1 MSTQCVVALLLLA
14 TSCLSLA
21 NVGGWRDVDVN
32 GDDTQAVGGWR
43 DVDVNGDDTQ
53 EVKELAA
60 SCVDE
65 LSARSNSMFK
75 AKLMTL
81 ESAQVQ
87 VRLTITKLLF
97 SNGYLY
103 LYTINGPD
111 LGLLEFN
118 YG

>member
-14 TSCLSLA
+14 TSCPSLA
-21 NVGGWRDVDVN
+21 N
-32 GDDTQAVGGWR
+32 VGGWR